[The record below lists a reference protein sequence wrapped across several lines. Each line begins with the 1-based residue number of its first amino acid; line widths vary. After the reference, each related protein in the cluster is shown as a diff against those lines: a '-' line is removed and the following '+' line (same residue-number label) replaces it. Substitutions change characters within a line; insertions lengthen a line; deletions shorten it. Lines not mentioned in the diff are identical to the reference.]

1 MNNNHKKI
9 IDYIIKVFEPGD
21 RYIDILNKRTLTI
34 EEVVLLFDEI
44 EKDRLQEQFEQILTD
59 NEKVLECLKTRGDD
73 YYFSKEVVE
82 KAVNE
87 FMGVVNT
94 EHD

>member
-21 RYIDILNKRTLTI
+21 RYIDILNDRTLTI

-44 EKDRLQEQFEQILTD
+44 EKDTLNAQFEQILTD
-59 NEKVLECLKTRGDD
+59 NENVLECLKTRGDD

-82 KAVNE
+82 KVVNE
-87 FMGVVNT
+87 FMGQVNT

>member
-1 MNNNHKKI
+1 MNNNHKKV

-21 RYIDILNKRTLTI
+21 HYIDILNDRTLTI

-44 EKDRLQEQFEQILTD
+44 EKDRLQDQFEQILTD
-59 NEKVLECLKTRGDD
+59 NENVLECLKTRRDD
-73 YYFSKEVVE
+73 YYFSREFIE

-87 FMGVVNT
+87 FMGQVNT
-94 EHD
+94 EHE